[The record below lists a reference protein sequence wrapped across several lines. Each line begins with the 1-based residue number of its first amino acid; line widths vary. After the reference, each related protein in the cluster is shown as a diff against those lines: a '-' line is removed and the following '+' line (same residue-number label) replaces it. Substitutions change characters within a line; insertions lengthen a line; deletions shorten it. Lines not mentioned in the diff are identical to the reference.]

1 MPTRNKEFALY
12 CCDLLSG
19 VGPCVA
25 KGMFGGFGI
34 STDGLTIALMTDLG
48 HGDKLWLKASA
59 ETALQFKAAGGEQ
72 FMYAMKGEMKGMNY
86 FTAPEEAMESPA
98 LMLPWA
104 RLALQAALEAQA
116 LKGAKAAKTT
126 KISKPAQATKPTKLT
141 QPTKTPTGK
150 KAAPPAA
157 AKTSLKAKKS
167 AMHPTVV
174 KAKKIRAGPKK

>member
-19 VGPCVA
+19 VGPCQA

-34 STDGLTIALMTDLG
+34 TTGGLTIALMTDLG

-59 ETALQFKAAGGEQ
+59 ETAAQFKAAGGEQ

-104 RLALQAALEAQA
+104 RLALQAAVAAQA
-116 LKGAKAAKTT
+116 LKAAKVPKAPKATKAAK
-126 KISKPAQATKPTKLT
+126 
-141 QPTKTPTGK
+141 
-150 KAAPPAA
+150 PAA
-157 AKTSLKAKKS
+157 AKPVVVAKKS
-167 AMHPTVV
+167 AARATSAPLKTGRTA
-174 KAKKIRAGPKK
+174 AKKPASTSSKTLKTAKLPK

>member
-19 VGPCVA
+19 VGPCQA

-34 STDGLTIALMTDLG
+34 STAGLTIALMTDLG

-59 ETALQFKAAGGEQ
+59 ETAAQFKAAGGEQ

-86 FTAPEEAMESPA
+86 FTAPEEAMESRA

-104 RLALQAALEAQA
+104 RLALQAAVAAQA
-116 LKGAKAAKTT
+116 LKAPKAPK
-126 KISKPAQATKPTKLT
+126 ATKAT
-141 QPTKTPTGK
+141 Q
-150 KAAPPAA
+150 PAA
-157 AKTSLKAKKS
+157 AKPVVAAKKS
-167 AMHPTVV
+167 
-174 KAKKIRAGPKK
+174 KARATFAPLKTGRNASKKPASTSSKTTKLPK